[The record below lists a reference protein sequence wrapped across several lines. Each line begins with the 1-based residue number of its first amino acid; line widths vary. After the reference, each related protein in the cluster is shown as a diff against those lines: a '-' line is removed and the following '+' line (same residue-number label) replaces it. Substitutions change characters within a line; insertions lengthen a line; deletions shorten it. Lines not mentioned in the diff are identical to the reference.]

1 MKHLATGTLKRDSN
15 GIFFRLLPV
24 LKWSPAFTLF
34 ASGLGIPLA
43 DSVGVKLTRHTDYS
57 LRALIYLG
65 VHPGRRIAIGEISD
79 AYAISRN
86 HLVKVIQSLSK
97 IGIVQTIR
105 GRSGGVTLNLPPS
118 EINLAE
124 VIRGTEPNFR
134 MVEPPE
140 AESKVEDVAT
150 SSGLSEILD
159 GALESFF
166 ARLSQYT
173 LADLLD
179 DVSLVRTIENPPRR
193 SA

>member
-1 MKHLATGTLKRDSN
+1 M
-15 GIFFRLLPV
+15 
-24 LKWSPAFTLF
+24 
-34 ASGLGIPLA
+34 
-43 DSVGVKLTRHTDYS
+43 KLTRHTDYS

-65 VHPGRRIAIGEISD
+65 VHPGRRVAIGEISD

-97 IGIVQTIR
+97 IGLVQTIR
-105 GRSGGVTLNLPPS
+105 GRSGGVTLHLPPE
-118 EINLAE
+118 EINLAT
-124 VIRGTEPNFR
+124 VIRGTEPCFR

-140 AESKVEDVAT
+140 PDSKVEDVST
-150 SSGLSEILD
+150 TSGLAEILD

-166 ARLSQYT
+166 EKLSCYT

-179 DVSLVRTIENPPRR
+179 DVDLLRIVEDAPRLVEDPDPELRRADR